1 MSPSDRTVV
10 IYEDKLSKDARS
22 PNNYLPHLFILHCL
36 ADKMGQITNVWNL
49 APYFK
54 PIPMNGIGNIKN
66 VFLNKREMYRPHG
79 EHLLFVADA
88 DRVPEHFGISRQET
102 SCMCHEILCMIPEKE
117 RENNVQ
123 FYLLVD
129 NLESIVTAAAHVLHD
144 ELPEKSHLARDRI
157 LGKLLEPRL
166 SEQRKEIVAT
176 VPMLPNIIDHLFQ
189 RLNGASRG

>member
-1 MSPSDRTVV
+1 MSPSNRIVV

-36 ADKMGQITNVWNL
+36 ADKMGKTTNGWSLV
-49 APYFK
+49 PYFK
-54 PIPMNGIGNIKN
+54 SIPMNGIGNIKN

-79 EHLLFVADA
+79 ESLFFIADA
-88 DRVPEHFGISRQET
+88 DRVPEHFRIPRQEA
-102 SCMCHEILCMIPEKE
+102 SCMCHEILHMIPEKE
-117 RENNVQ
+117 RENNVH

-129 NLESIVTAAAHVLHD
+129 NLESIVTAAAHVLH
-144 ELPEKSHLARDRI
+144 EEPPEKSHLARDRI

-176 VPMLPNIIDHLFQ
+176 VPMLPSIIDHLLQ
-189 RLNGASRG
+189 SLHQASPR